1 MPVYRKI
8 YIIVLI
14 LLICLNITGCQSS
27 PSKEEKLEKIIE
39 ENNYTIVDVRTKEE
53 YEESHLKGAINIPYD
68 QIDENIELDKDKTIL
83 VYCKS
88 GRRSHIAYTTLKD
101 LNYEV
106 FDLGAF
112 NSINLEK
119 E

>member
-1 MPVYRKI
+1 MKVWKKVFK
-8 YIIVLI
+8 IVLV
-14 LLICLNITGCQSS
+14 LFVCLAFTGCQNS
-27 PSKEEKLEKIIE
+27 PSKDEKLEKIIE

-53 YEESHLKGAINIPYD
+53 YEESHIKGAINIPYD
-68 QIDENIELDKDKTIL
+68 QIDRTIELDKDKTIL

-106 FDLGAF
+106 YDLGAF